1 MDYLLEK
8 DVVENKQK
16 FIGESESERAK
27 ARERKRERE
36 TVLFSLKGF
45 IWNLSNGAF
54 E

>member
-27 ARERKRERE
+27 ERERDRAIF
-36 TVLFSLKGF
+36 TKGF
-45 IWNLSNGAF
+45 YLEFIEWCF
-54 E
+54 